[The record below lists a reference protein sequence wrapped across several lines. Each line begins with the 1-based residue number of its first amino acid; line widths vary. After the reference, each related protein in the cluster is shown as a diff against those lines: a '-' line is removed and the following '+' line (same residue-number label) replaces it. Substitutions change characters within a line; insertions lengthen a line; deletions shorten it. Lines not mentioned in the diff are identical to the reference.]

1 MAVSPLEA
9 EILLQLV
16 PTITKIRYT
25 ARTCFHCV
33 DLREGEIV
41 PDSPHIGIRFVHLH
55 RNGEVETTPG
65 VIA

>member
-25 ARTCFHCV
+25 ARTCCACIFC
-33 DLREGEIV
+33 LAMF
-41 PDSPHIGIRFVHLH
+41 P
-55 RNGEVETTPG
+55 
-65 VIA
+65 